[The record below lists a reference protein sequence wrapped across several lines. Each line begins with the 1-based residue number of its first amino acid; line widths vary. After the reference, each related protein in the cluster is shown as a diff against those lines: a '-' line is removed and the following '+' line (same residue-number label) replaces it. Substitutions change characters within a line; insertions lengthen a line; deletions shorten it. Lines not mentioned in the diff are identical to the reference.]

1 MSLTSALNTAQSIFN
16 NTGTQSSTVSNN
28 IANAN
33 NADYVRRQ
41 AVLTVSSGGA
51 QVVQIARNQQ
61 PSLQRQF
68 LSSTSTDA
76 AQQRVLQGMSDL
88 QAATVGGNDNELAPA
103 TYLSAFQTA
112 LTTYAGS
119 LNSTTAAQAAI
130 TAAQD
135 VATSLNNA
143 TNAVQ
148 SVRTDADKEIATNV
162 DTLNKLLTQF
172 QNAND
177 AVKSATALGGN
188 TSTALADALD
198 QRDSVLKQIS
208 SIVGVT
214 TVTRDNNDMALYTS
228 DGTTLFETLPRTV
241 TFNPTN
247 AYSASTTGNA
257 VYIDG
262 VAVDAGTGAATNGQ
276 GTLQALLQVRDD
288 TAPTYQKQLDEIAR
302 GLVSMF
308 SETSTGTTAAPTLPG
323 LFTWSPAGGATP
335 YTPTTSA
342 VIPGIAGTIT
352 VNPKL
357 ITAQGGNPNLLRD
370 GGINNPNPAVTGIS
384 YTQNTSGDA
393 SYSTRLDN
401 YGTAM
406 NAKMTFD
413 STAGVATSASILSFS
428 SGSVGWLESQRSAAT
443 SGSENTAA
451 ALSRSSDAY
460 SNGTGVNLDEELTLM
475 MDIEQSYKA
484 GTKIL
489 NAVNEMLQ
497 AVLDVAS

>member
-1 MSLTSALNTAQSIFN
+1 MSLTQALNTAQQIFN
-16 NTGTQSSTVSNN
+16 NTGTQSSTVANN
-28 IANAN
+28 ISNAN
-33 NADYVRRQ
+33 NANYVRRQ

-51 QVVQIARNQQ
+51 QVVQIARNQE

-68 LSSTSTDA
+68 LGTTSTDA
-76 AQQRVLQGMSDL
+76 AQQRVLQGFTDL
-88 QAATVGGNDNELAPA
+88 QSATVGGNNNELAPA

-119 LNSTTAAQAAI
+119 PNSATAAQAAV

-143 TNAVQ
+143 TNSVQAV
-148 SVRTDADKEIATNV
+148 RAGADSEIATNV
-162 DTLNKLLTQF
+162 DTLNKLLSQF
-172 QNAND
+172 QTAND

-188 TSTALADALD
+188 TSTALSDALD

-214 TVTRDNNDMALYTS
+214 TVTRANNDMALYTS
-228 DGTTLFETLPRTV
+228 SGTTLFETLPRSV

-247 AYSASTTGNA
+247 VYSATTTGNA

-262 VAVDAGTGAATNGQ
+262 VAVDAGTGAATTGQ

-288 TAPTYQKQLDEIAR
+288 AAPTYQKQLDEIAR
-302 GLVSMF
+302 GLVTAF
-308 SETSTGTTAAPTLPG
+308 SETTSAGPAPG
-323 LFTWSPAGGATP
+323 LFTWSGTTTPASGTLVSGIAGSISVS
-335 YTPTTSA
+335 SA
-342 VIPGIAGTIT
+342 VITS
-352 VNPKL
+352 
-357 ITAQGGNPNLLRD
+357 QGGDPSKLRD
-370 GGINNPNPAVTGIS
+370 GTINTAAIN
-384 YTQNTSGDA
+384 QNTTGDSG
-393 SYSTRLDN
+393 YSTLLDS
-401 YGTAM
+401 YGTAI
-406 NAKMTFD
+406 NTSMTFD
-413 STAGVATSASILSFS
+413 SAAGTSTNGSILSFA
-428 SGSVGWLESQRSAAT
+428 SGSVGWLEAQRSAAT
-443 SGSENTAA
+443 SASETTSA

-489 NAVNEMLQ
+489 NTVNQMLQ
-497 AVLDVAS
+497 AVLDIVS

>member
-1 MSLTSALNTAQSIFN
+1 MSLTQALNTAQQIFN
-16 NTGTQSSTVSNN
+16 NTGTQSSTVANN
-28 IANAN
+28 ISNAN
-33 NADYVRRQ
+33 NANYVRRQ

-51 QVVQIARNQQ
+51 QVVQIARNQE

-68 LSSTSTDA
+68 LGTTSSDA
-76 AQQRVLQGMSDL
+76 AQQRVLQGFTDL
-88 QAATVGGNDNELAPA
+88 QSATVGGNNNELAPA

-119 LNSTTAAQAAI
+119 PNSATAAQAAV

-148 SVRTDADKEIATNV
+148 ATRAGADNEIATNV
-162 DTLNKLLTQF
+162 GTLNKLLSQF
-172 QNAND
+172 QTAND

-188 TSTALADALD
+188 TSTALSDALD

-214 TVTRDNNDMALYTS
+214 TVTRANNDMALYTS
-228 DGTTLFETLPRTV
+228 SGTTLFETLPRSV

-247 AYSASTTGNA
+247 VYSATTTGNA

-262 VAVDAGTGAATNGQ
+262 VAVDAGTGAATTGQ

-288 TAPTYQKQLDEIAR
+288 AAPTYQKQLDEIAR
-302 GLVSMF
+302 GLVTAF
-308 SETSTGTTAAPTLPG
+308 SEKTSVGPPATTAPG
-323 LFTWSPAGGATP
+323 LFTWSSTTTP
-335 YTPTTSA
+335 PSGTLVS
-342 VIPGIAGTIT
+342 GIAGSIS
-352 VNPKL
+352 VSSAAIADPSK
-357 ITAQGGNPNLLRD
+357 LRD
-370 GGINNPNPAVTGIS
+370 GTINTAGIN
-384 YTQNTSGDA
+384 QNTTGDSG
-393 SYSTRLDN
+393 YSALLDS
-401 YGTAM
+401 YGTAI
-406 NAKMTFD
+406 NTSMTFD
-413 STAGVATSASILSFS
+413 SAAGTSTNGSILSFA
-428 SGSVGWLESQRSAAT
+428 SGSVGWLEAQRSAAT
-443 SGSENTAA
+443 SASETTSA

-489 NAVNEMLQ
+489 NTVNQMLQ
-497 AVLDVAS
+497 AVLDIVS

>member
-16 NTGTQSSTVSNN
+16 NTGTQSSVVSNN
-28 IANAN
+28 ISNAN

-68 LSSTSTDA
+68 LSSTSSDA
-76 AQQRVLQGMSDL
+76 AQQRVLQGLTDIQSG
-88 QAATVGGNDNELAPA
+88 TVGGNDSELAPA
-103 TYLSAFQTA
+103 TYLSAFQKA

-119 LNSTTAAQAAI
+119 PNSTTAAQAAI

-148 SVRTDADKEIATNV
+148 AVRTSADKEIKTNV

-172 QNAND
+172 QTAND

-228 DGTTLFETLPRTV
+228 EGTTLFETLPRTV
-241 TFNPTN
+241 TFSPTN

-262 VAVDAGTGAATNGQ
+262 VAVDAGTGAATTGQ
-276 GTLQALLQVRDD
+276 GTLQALLQVRDE
-288 TAPTYQKQLDEIAR
+288 TAPTYQSQLDEIAR
-302 GLVSMF
+302 GLVTMF
-308 SETSTGTTAAPTLPG
+308 SEKGTGTPAAPTLPG

-335 YTPTTSA
+335 YTPTTST

-352 VNPKL
+352 VSSSL
-357 ITAQGGNPNLLRD
+357 ITSQGGNPNLLRD
-370 GGINNPNPAVTGIS
+370 GGINGTG
-384 YTQNTSGDA
+384 YVENTSGDA

-406 NAKMTFD
+406 NADMTFD
-413 STAGVATSASILSFS
+413 PTAGVDTSTNILSFS
-428 SGSVGWLESQRSAAT
+428 SGSVGWLEAQRSAAT
-443 SGSENTAA
+443 SGAENTSA

-497 AVLDVAS
+497 AVLDIAS

>member
-16 NTGTQSSTVSNN
+16 NAGTQSSTVSNN
-28 IANAN
+28 ISNVNNAN
-33 NADYVRRQ
+33 YVRRQ
-41 AVLTVSSGGA
+41 AVVTVSLGGA

-61 PSLQRQF
+61 PSLQLQL
-68 LSSTSTDA
+68 LSSTSSDA
-76 AQQRVLQGMSDL
+76 AQQRVLQGLTAL
-88 QAATVGGNDNELAPA
+88 QSATVGGNSNELAPA

-119 LNSTTAAQAAI
+119 PNSTTAAQAAV

-148 SVRTDADKEIATNV
+148 SVRAGADKEIATNV

-172 QNAND
+172 QSAND

-228 DGTTLFETLPRTV
+228 QGTTLFETLPRTV
-241 TFNPTN
+241 TFSPTN
-247 AYSASTTGNA
+247 AYSAATTGNA

-276 GTLQALLQVRDD
+276 GTLQALLQVRDQ
-288 TAPTYQKQLDEIAR
+288 TAPTYQKQLDEVAR

-308 SETSTGTTAAPTLPG
+308 SEKTSTGTPPTTAPG
-323 LFTWSPAGGATP
+323 LFTWSGTTTPASGTLVSGIAGSISVS
-335 YTPTTSA
+335 SA
-342 VIPGIAGTIT
+342 VITS
-352 VNPKL
+352 
-357 ITAQGGNPNLLRD
+357 QGGDPSKLRD
-370 GGINNPNPAVTGIS
+370 GTINTAAIN
-384 YTQNTSGDA
+384 QNTTGDSG
-393 SYSTRLDN
+393 YSVLLDS

-406 NAKMTFD
+406 NTSMAFD
-413 STAGVATSASILSFS
+413 PTAGVATSASILSYA
-428 SGSVGWLESQRSAAT
+428 SGSVGWLEAQRSAAT
-443 SGSENTAA
+443 SGSEKTAA
-451 ALSRSSDAY
+451 ALSRSTDAY

-489 NAVNEMLQ
+489 NTVDQMLQ
-497 AVLDVAS
+497 AVLDIVR